1 VALLELAVS
10 AQDLAHTRF
19 AFSPIWE
26 VVASMRVLKQP
37 GDHALHLAWVK
48 ETRATLGEAGLDIG
62 LLADLVPDKQLPGFL
77 AATPVTPVPE
87 LADELAD
94 LRDVP
99 PKVVRRSLDE
109 LDPPRSVALARF
121 YRNPEAGLER
131 LARLIE
137 AYWELALEPHW
148 PRIRPLLEGD
158 VLHRSRLLVEGGPD
172 LLLNDLSPMVSWK
185 DGKLIIAHA
194 PVSNSLS
201 LDRRG
206 LVLVPSAF
214 VWPRVFSRTDP
225 RWQLVLR
232 YPARGIATLW
242 EQGRTTSS
250 GALAAVIGRSRAIL
264 LTELD
269 APAST
274 AELARRTRLT
284 AGGVSQHLGVLRA
297 AGLVSAH
304 RAGRSVLYSRT
315 SAAEGLLATSG
326 QVDC

>member
-1 VALLELAVS
+1 VALLELAFP

-26 VVASMRVLKQP
+26 VLASMRVLKQP

-62 LLADLVPDKQLPGFL
+62 LLADLVPEKQLPRFL
-77 AATPVTPVPE
+77 VATPVTPVPE

-94 LRDVP
+94 LCDVP
-99 PKVVRRSLDE
+99 AKVVRRSLDE
-109 LDPPRSVALARF
+109 LDPPRSAALARF
-121 YRNPEAGLER
+121 YRDPEAGLNR

-137 AYWELALEPHW
+137 AYWELAMEPHW
-148 PRIRPLLEGD
+148 PRIRALLEGD
-158 VLHRSRLLVEGGPD
+158 ILYRTRLLVEGGAD
-172 LLLNDLSPMVSWK
+172 LLLNDLSPTVRWK

-194 PVSNSLS
+194 SVSNALP
-201 LDRRG
+201 LDGRG

-214 VWPRVFSRTDP
+214 VWPRVLPKTDSR
-225 RWQLVLR
+225 WLVLR
-232 YPARGIATLW
+232 YPARGAATLW
-242 EQGRTTSS
+242 ERGGTTSS
-250 GALAAVIGRSRAIL
+250 GALSAVIGRSRAIL

-269 APAST
+269 APTST
-274 AELARRTRLT
+274 TELARRTRLT
-284 AGGVSQHLGVLRA
+284 AGGVSQHLAVLRA

-304 RAGRSVLYSRT
+304 RSGRNVLYSRT
-315 SAAEGLLATSG
+315 NAADGLLATPA

>member
-1 VALLELAVS
+1 
-10 AQDLAHTRF
+10 
-19 AFSPIWE
+19 
-26 VVASMRVLKQP
+26 
-37 GDHALHLAWVK
+37 
-48 ETRATLGEAGLDIG
+48 
-62 LLADLVPDKQLPGFL
+62 
-77 AATPVTPVPE
+77 
-87 LADELAD
+87 
-94 LRDVP
+94 
-99 PKVVRRSLDE
+99 

-194 PVSNSLS
+194 PVSNSLP